1 MVKPFP
7 LLSESPDPVF
17 PKPTVLI
24 RLAGGG
30 RIGSWAGWL
39 LLLFALFGLQGRGEA
54 GSPPSPSDS
63 PTTASQ
69 AAQNLYPPDSLR
81 DVSTSS
87 TAIVFTGRGDSVHA
101 LARRYDVSFKDLLAL
116 NPGLSEKVFREG
128 DAIRIPLRPGA
139 SAPDCPRHLEVRRG
153 PRGHKRIALTFD
165 SSWLEPGQMEN
176 LVAVLK
182 AHQVRASFFLTN
194 VFIKAF
200 PDAPRMLSREGYP
213 LYNHTRTHPHCT
225 KLDNAALTEELLSV
239 EQAVEKTCV
248 PTADCPTSHPL
259 TTRPFWRPPYGESN
273 ARVLELAASLG
284 FRSVYWTVDS
294 LDWTTQP
301 PATPESIF
309 HRVCERPFDK
319 AEGDPDPLDGAI
331 VLMHA
336 SGSATPE
343 ALKRIIPHLR
353 ERGYELVDLPHL
365 FEP

>member
-1 MVKPFP
+1 
-7 LLSESPDPVF
+7 
-17 PKPTVLI
+17 
-24 RLAGGG
+24 
-30 RIGSWAGWL
+30 
-39 LLLFALFGLQGRGEA
+39 
-54 GSPPSPSDS
+54 
-63 PTTASQ
+63 
-69 AAQNLYPPDSLR
+69 
-81 DVSTSS
+81 
-87 TAIVFTGRGDSVHA
+87 VHA

-225 KLDNAALTEELLSV
+225 KLDNAALTEELLTV
-239 EQAVEKTCV
+239 EQAVEKTCAA
-248 PTADCPTSHPL
+248 TADNPSSHPL

-284 FRSVYWTVDS
+284 FRSIYWTVDS

-309 HRVCERPFDK
+309 HRVCERPIERAD
-319 AEGDPDPLDGAI
+319 GDPDPLDGAI

-343 ALKRIIPHLR
+343 ALKRVIPHLR
-353 ERGYELVDLPHL
+353 ERGYEFVDLPHL